1 MPVGGVVTPPGTPS
15 GNPTGSPVPASTLPS
30 PSEPLTVVPSP
41 TPSLRDRLTGRPR
54 PRPDDQ
60 PVVVLHDVTMRYPN
74 GKEALKDVELVVPEG
89 DFVFLVGPSGAGKST
104 LTKLLIR
111 DELATKGMVVVD
123 GDDLARLSRR
133 QVPKVRRKIGIVFQD
148 FKLLPRKSVWENV
161 AFALEVTGTPR
172 RRIRPAVDRV
182 LALVGLT
189 GQAEQVPTQL
199 SGGEQ
204 QRTAIARALVHD
216 PRIIIADEPTGNLDP
231 VISWEIIQLL
241 LRINEMGVT
250 ILMAT
255 HDAEIVTSLRRR
267 VVALEDGRIIRDD
280 TAATYHRED

>member
-1 MPVGGVVTPPGTPS
+1 MTVTEAPPPV
-15 GNPTGSPVPASTLPS
+15 A
-30 PSEPLTVVPSP
+30 EA
-41 TPSLRDRLTGRPR
+41 TPSLIDRLTGRARPPR
-54 PRPDDQ
+54 TDRA
-60 PVVVLHDVTMRYPN
+60 VVVLHDVTKRYPN
-74 GKEALKDVELVVPEG
+74 GKEALKDVDLVVPEG

-104 LTKLLIR
+104 LMKLLIR
-111 DELATKGMVVVD
+111 DELATQGMVVID
-123 GDDLARLSRR
+123 GADLARIPRR

-148 FKLLPRKSVWENV
+148 FKLLPRKTVWENV

-182 LALVGLT
+182 LAVVGLT
-189 GQAEQVPTQL
+189 GQAQQRPEQL

-241 LRINEMGVT
+241 LRINELGVT
-250 ILMAT
+250 VLMAT
-255 HDAEIVTSLRRR
+255 HNAEVVTALRKR
-267 VVALEDGRIIRDD
+267 VVALEDGRIIRDELG
-280 TAATYHRED
+280 AAYHRED